1 MNLTARDN
9 RHKVSQ
15 YDVREPGPA
24 LRWWNF
30 AEFEEERVLY
40 ISGEIVDGE
49 DDDEDNDDAK
59 IKSTADIFREELYS
73 GKGNVSVWLNSPGGD
88 MVIGAQIYNLIK
100 DYKGKV
106 TIKIDGLA
114 ASAASVIAMAGDQVL
129 MSPVSQLMIHNP
141 FSCAIGDSNEMKRA
155 ADMLNEVK
163 ESIINAYEIKTH
175 LSRAKISRMMDD
187 ESWMNA
193 YKAVNL
199 GFADGILFSDDK
211 QKLENTEEFI
221 FSRKSA
227 ISAVM
232 NRVKKRIKNTDQQPK
247 VSSESLYKRLNL
259 LKRR

>member
-1 MNLTARDN
+1 MKKAKN
-9 RHKVSQ
+9 KKKF
-15 YDVREPGPA
+15 
-24 LRWWNF
+24 WNF
-30 AEFEEERVLY
+30 AEADEERVLY

-49 DDDEDNDDAK
+49 DEYGEDEDEE
-59 IKSTADIFREELYS
+59 IKSTADIFKDELYS
-73 GKGNVSVWLNSPGGD
+73 GYGNISVWINSPGGD

-114 ASAASVIAMAGDQVL
+114 ASVIAMAGDEVL
-129 MSPVSQLMIHNP
+129 MSPVSQIMVHNP

-163 ESIINAYEIKTH
+163 ESIINAYELKTH
-175 LSRAKISRMMDD
+175 LSRSKIARMMDD

-199 GFADGILFSDDK
+199 GFADGILFLEDK
-211 QKLENTEEFI
+211 QKPENTEEFI

-232 NRVKKRIKNTDQQPK
+232 NRVKKRIKNTDKQPK
-247 VSSESLYKRLNL
+247 VSPESLYKRLNL

>member
-1 MNLTARDN
+1 MKKIKN
-9 RHKVSQ
+9 RKKF
-15 YDVREPGPA
+15 
-24 LRWWNF
+24 WNF
-30 AEFEEERVLY
+30 AEADEERVLY

-49 DDDEDNDDAK
+49 DEEDDDEE
-59 IKSTADIFREELYS
+59 IKSTADIFRDELYS
-73 GKGNVSVWLNSPGGD
+73 GDGNISVWINSPGGD
-88 MVIGAQIYNLIK
+88 MLTGAQIYNLIK

-106 TIKIDGLA
+106 TVKIDGLA
-114 ASAASVIAMAGDQVL
+114 ASAASVIAMSGDEVL
-129 MSPVSQLMIHNP
+129 MSPVSELMIHNP

-175 LSRAKISRMMDD
+175 LSRTKIARMMDD

-199 GFADGILFSDDK
+199 GFADGILFEDDK
-211 QKLENTEEFI
+211 QKPENTEEFI
-221 FSRKSA
+221 FSRESA

-232 NRVKKRIKNTDQQPK
+232 NRVRKQIKNTDQQPK

>member
-9 RHKVSQ
+9 KHKVSQ
-15 YDVREPGPA
+15 YDVREPSPA
-24 LRWWNF
+24 SRWWNF
-30 AEFEEERVLY
+30 AEAEEERVLY
-40 ISGEIVDGE
+40 ISGEIVDGKDEDEE
-49 DDDEDNDDAK
+49 DDDDEP
-59 IKSTADIFREELYS
+59 IRSTADIFKDDLYS
-73 GKGNVSVWLNSPGGD
+73 GEGNISVWINSPGGD
-88 MVIGAQIYNLIK
+88 MVTGAQIYNLIK

-114 ASAASVIAMAGDQVL
+114 ASAASVIAMAGDEVL
-129 MSPVSQLMIHNP
+129 MSPVSQIMIHNP

-199 GFADGILFSDDK
+199 GFADGILFEDDK
-211 QKLENTEEFI
+211 QKPENTEEFI
-221 FSRKSA
+221 FSRESA

-232 NRVKKRIKNTDQQPK
+232 NRVRKRIKNTEQESK
-247 VSSESLYKRLNL
+247 ISSEPLYRRLNL
-259 LKRR
+259 LCK

>member
-1 MNLTARDN
+1 MKKIKN
-9 RHKVSQ
+9 RKF
-15 YDVREPGPA
+15 
-24 LRWWNF
+24 WNF
-30 AEFEEERVLY
+30 AEAEEERVLY

-49 DDDEDNDDAK
+49 DGDEEDDDEE
-59 IKSTADIFREELYS
+59 IKSTADIFKDDLYS
-73 GKGNVSVWLNSPGGD
+73 GEGNISVWINSPGGD
-88 MVIGAQIYNLIK
+88 MLTGSQIYNLIK

-106 TIKIDGLA
+106 TVKIDGLA
-114 ASAASVIAMAGDQVL
+114 ASAASVIAMAGDEVL

-163 ESIINAYEIKTH
+163 ESIINAYELKTH
-175 LSRAKISRMMDD
+175 LSRSKIARMMDD

-199 GFADGILFSDDK
+199 GFADGILFLEDK
-211 QKLENTEEFI
+211 QKPENTKEFI
-221 FSRKSA
+221 FSRESA

-232 NRVKKRIKNTDQQPK
+232 NRVKKRIKNTEKESKIPA
-247 VSSESLYKRLNL
+247 ESLYRRLNL

>member
-1 MNLTARDN
+1 MTMTKTKNKR
-9 RHKVSQ
+9 RF
-15 YDVREPGPA
+15 
-24 LRWWNF
+24 WNF
-30 AEFEEERVLY
+30 TEGPEERILY
-40 ISGEIVDGE
+40 ISGEIIDGY
-49 DDDEDNDDAK
+49 DEDGYNEE
-59 IKSTADIFREELYS
+59 IKSTADIFRDELYS
-73 GKGNVSVWLNSPGGD
+73 GEGNISVWVNSPGGD
-88 MVIGAQIYNLIK
+88 MVTGAQIYNLIK

-114 ASAASVIAMAGDQVL
+114 ASAASVIAMAGDEVL

-155 ADMLNEVK
+155 ADMLSEVK

-175 LSRAKISRMMDD
+175 LSRAKIARMMDD

-199 GFADGILFSDDK
+199 GFADGILFEEDK
-211 QKLENTEEFI
+211 QKPENTDEFM
-221 FSRKSA
+221 FSRESA

-232 NRVKKRIKNTDQQPK
+232 NRVRKQIKNTEQK
-247 VSSESLYKRLNL
+247 SNVSAELLYKRLNL

>member
-1 MNLTARDN
+1 MKKIKN
-9 RHKVSQ
+9 KKKF
-15 YDVREPGPA
+15 
-24 LRWWNF
+24 WNF
-30 AEFEEERVLY
+30 AESEEERVLY
-40 ISGEIVDGE
+40 ISGEIADSE
-49 DDDEDNDDAK
+49 DEDEDNDDEK

-73 GKGNVSVWLNSPGGD
+73 GEGNISVWINSPGGD
-88 MVIGAQIYNLIK
+88 MLTGSQIYNLIK

-106 TIKIDGLA
+106 TVKIDGLA
-114 ASAASVIAMAGDQVL
+114 ASAASVIAMAGDEVL

-163 ESIINAYEIKTH
+163 ESIINAYELKTH

-211 QKLENTEEFI
+211 QRMENTEEFM
-221 FSRKSA
+221 FSRESA

-232 NRVKKRIKNTDQQPK
+232 NRVKKRIKNTEQEAKIPA
-247 VSSESLYKRLNL
+247 ESLYKRLNL
-259 LKRR
+259 LCK

>member
-1 MNLTARDN
+1 MKKIKN
-9 RHKVSQ
+9 RKF
-15 YDVREPGPA
+15 
-24 LRWWNF
+24 WNF
-30 AEFEEERVLY
+30 AESEEERVLY
-40 ISGEIVDGE
+40 ISGEIIDGYDEDEE
-49 DDDEDNDDAK
+49 DDDEE
-59 IKSTADIFREELYS
+59 IKSTADIFKDELYS
-73 GKGNVSVWLNSPGGD
+73 GYGNISVWINSPGGD
-88 MVIGAQIYNLIK
+88 MLTGAQIYNLIK

-114 ASAASVIAMAGDQVL
+114 ASAASVIAMAGDEVL

-163 ESIINAYEIKTH
+163 ESIINAYELKTH
-175 LSRAKISRMMDD
+175 LSRSKIARMMDD

-199 GFADGILFSDDK
+199 GFADGILFAEDK
-211 QKLENTEEFI
+211 QKPENTEEFI
-221 FSRKSA
+221 FSRESA

-232 NRVKKRIKNTDQQPK
+232 NRVKKRIKNTEKESKIPA
-247 VSSESLYKRLNL
+247 ESLYRRLNL

>member
-15 YDVREPGPA
+15 YDVREHGSA
-24 LRWWNF
+24 ARWWNF
-30 AEFEEERVLY
+30 AEAEEERVLY

-49 DDDEDNDDAK
+49 NEYGEDDDGK
-59 IKSTADIFREELYS
+59 IKSTADIFRDELYS
-73 GKGNVSVWLNSPGGD
+73 GDGNISVWINSPGGD
-88 MVIGAQIYNLIK
+88 MLTGAQIYNLIK

-114 ASAASVIAMAGDQVL
+114 ASAASVIAMAGDEVL
-129 MSPVSQLMIHNP
+129 MSPVSQIMIHNP

-163 ESIINAYEIKTH
+163 ESIINAYELKTH
-175 LSRAKISRMMDD
+175 LSRSKIARMMDD

-199 GFADGILFSDDK
+199 GFADGILFEEDT
-211 QKLENTEEFI
+211 QKPESTEEFM
-221 FSRKSA
+221 FSRESA

-232 NRVKKRIKNTDQQPK
+232 NRVRKQIKNTDQQPK

>member
-1 MNLTARDN
+1 MKKAKN
-9 RHKVSQ
+9 KKKF
-15 YDVREPGPA
+15 
-24 LRWWNF
+24 WNF
-30 AEFEEERVLY
+30 AEADEERVLY

-49 DDDEDNDDAK
+49 DEEDDDEE
-59 IKSTADIFREELYS
+59 IKSTADIFRDELYS
-73 GKGNVSVWLNSPGGD
+73 GDGNISVWLNSPGGD
-88 MVIGAQIYNLIK
+88 MVTGAQIYNLIK

-106 TIKIDGLA
+106 TVKIDGLA
-114 ASAASVIAMAGDQVL
+114 ASAASVIAMAGDEVL
-129 MSPVSQLMIHNP
+129 MSPVSELMIHNP

-175 LSRAKISRMMDD
+175 LSRTKIARMMDD

-199 GFADGILFSDDK
+199 GFADGILFEDDK
-211 QKLENTEEFI
+211 QKPENTEEFI
-221 FSRKSA
+221 FSRESA

-232 NRVKKRIKNTDQQPK
+232 NRVRKQIKNTDQQPK

>member
-1 MNLTARDN
+1 MTKTKNKR
-9 RHKVSQ
+9 RF
-15 YDVREPGPA
+15 
-24 LRWWNF
+24 WNF
-30 AEFEEERVLY
+30 TEGPEERILY
-40 ISGEIVDGE
+40 ISGEIIDGY
-49 DDDEDNDDAK
+49 DEDGYNEG
-59 IKSTADIFREELYS
+59 IKSTADIFRDELYS
-73 GKGNVSVWLNSPGGD
+73 GEGNISVWVNSPGGD
-88 MVIGAQIYNLIK
+88 MVTGAQIYNLIK

-114 ASAASVIAMAGDQVL
+114 ASAASVIAMAGDEVL

-155 ADMLNEVK
+155 ADMLSEVK

-175 LSRAKISRMMDD
+175 LSRAKIARMMDD

-199 GFADGILFSDDK
+199 GFADGILFEEDK
-211 QKLENTEEFI
+211 QKPENTDEFM
-221 FSRKSA
+221 FSRESA

-232 NRVKKRIKNTDQQPK
+232 NRVRKQIKNTEQK
-247 VSSESLYKRLNL
+247 SNVSAESLYKRLNL

>member
-1 MNLTARDN
+1 MKKTKIKN
-9 RHKVSQ
+9 KF
-15 YDVREPGPA
+15 
-24 LRWWNF
+24 WNF
-30 AEFEEERVLY
+30 AETEEERVLY

-49 DDDEDNDDAK
+49 DEDEE
-59 IKSTADIFREELYS
+59 IKSTADIFKDELYE
-73 GKGNVSVWLNSPGGD
+73 GEGNISIWINSPGGD
-88 MVIGAQIYNLIK
+88 MLTGAQIYNLIK

-114 ASAASVIAMAGDQVL
+114 ASAASVIAMAGDEVL
-129 MSPVSQLMIHNP
+129 MSPVSQIMIHNP

-163 ESIINAYEIKTH
+163 ESIINAYELKTH
-175 LSRAKISRMMDD
+175 LSRSKISRMMDD

-199 GFADGILFSDDK
+199 GFADGILFADDK
-211 QKLENTEEFI
+211 QKTENTEEFI
-221 FSRKSA
+221 FSRESA

-232 NRVKKRIKNTDQQPK
+232 NRVKKRIKNTDKESKIPA
-247 VSSESLYKRLNL
+247 ESLYRRLNL